1 MKRTCALV
9 VMAAM
14 ICSNC
19 AARGP
24 AAARQTGS
32 RLSQAQASSTVWRQ
46 YASGLPIGS
55 TVRIR
60 TTDGERL
67 TCGPDDRRRHRHHR
81 EAANEDPEPARP
93 LPFDRLARARA
104 RERGSNIAK
113 AAAIGGGVGAGVF
126 LGLMMLLFAG
136 LD

>member
-1 MKRTCALV
+1 MQRTCALV
-9 VMAAM
+9 VVAAL
-14 ICSNC
+14 ISSNC

-55 TVRIR
+55 RVRVR

-67 TCGPDDRRRHRHHR
+67 NAVLMAVDDTGITVKPRTRI
-81 EAANEDPEPARP
+81 PEPARP
-93 LPFDRLARARA
+93 LPFDRLAELELA
-104 RERGSNIAK
+104 REDSNIAK
-113 AAAIGGGVGAGVF
+113 AAIVGGGVGAGVF